1 MRKFRIRCKKTH
13 SKIFISKLQKSPL
26 LHETDELETSR
37 NAFKESYENMVY
49 EILTVPVEE
58 FNLTTKMNRAAG
70 FQYGRLESELGTIAA
85 RLEQTKHRD
94 SEIEMLRNKLEEL
107 MVDLSEMESNVSR
120 LDQYSKLLEEKVKKS
135 VKN

>member
-1 MRKFRIRCKKTH
+1 LLNVLNSCNKKT
-13 SKIFISKLQKSPL
+13 FENFYSKLQKSPL

-70 FQYGRLESELGTIAA
+70 FQVRKI
-85 RLEQTKHRD
+85 RD
-94 SEIEMLRNKLEEL
+94 S
-107 MVDLSEMESNVSR
+107 V
-120 LDQYSKLLEEKVKKS
+120 
-135 VKN
+135 